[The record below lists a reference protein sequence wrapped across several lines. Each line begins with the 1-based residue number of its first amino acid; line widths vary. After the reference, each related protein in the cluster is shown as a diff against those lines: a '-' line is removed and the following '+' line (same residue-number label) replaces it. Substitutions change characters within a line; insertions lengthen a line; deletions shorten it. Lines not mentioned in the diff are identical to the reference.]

1 MLSLY
6 WKIFIGFW
14 FSSMMLSSAALY
26 LSHQIQGISSIDLKG
41 ISSIKIIDRTVFIV
55 RRLPNEITDWQ
66 RQLSENDIRLFI
78 KRKTNSPL
86 TEQVFSKKINEI
98 FNQLDNKH
106 YYEKSNLTRL
116 QIARK
121 EKSIDG
127 TEIKFIIDM
136 PSRNILK
143 LRDWINRIG
152 VQFSLALTL
161 SALICFILARYLTR
175 NIKQLS
181 VASRALAGGDLTA
194 RATLSNLSKNDELSE
209 LGNDFNRM
217 ASALEES
224 TKQQK
229 RLVRDISHELRSPL
243 ARLQISLELAKQ
255 KGGSEELDRID
266 TEASRLNDLIGQL
279 LSIPEQSSQL
289 NDTID
294 LIELIKDILNDGEIE
309 AQVKK
314 VHLEFK
320 SNINEAL
327 VSANLS
333 ELHSALENI
342 IRNAIKYTYD
352 DSIVSVN
359 IQKEDKKYGAEYI
372 ITVSDNGPGVPEED
386 LEKIFEPFYRVD
398 QARNRKTGGYGVGL
412 AIAHRIINTHGGYIK
427 AINKINGLS
436 IKISLPKAKI

>member
-6 WKIFIGFW
+6 WKIFVGFW

-41 ISSIKIIDRTVFIV
+41 ISSIKIMDRTVFIV

-86 TEQVFSKKINEI
+86 TEQVFNKNINEI

-143 LRDWINRIG
+143 LKDWVNRIG

-352 DSIVSVN
+352 DSTVSVN

-372 ITVSDNGPGVPEED
+372 ITVSDNGPGVPKED

-398 QARNRKTGGYGVGL
+398 QARNRKTGGYGIGL

-427 AINKINGLS
+427 ALNKNNGLS

>member
-86 TEQVFSKKINEI
+86 TEQVFNKNINEI

-427 AINKINGLS
+427 AINKNNGLS